1 MHVAMI
7 LRFILFLIFVYFGI
21 KTVLT
26 IVRYVKSGRSEEP
39 HIYGVRKA
47 PLNEMVRD
55 PICGTYIVKEE
66 ALSLRTREGVKYFC
80 SQECKRKFLD
90 GHSHN

>member
-1 MHVAMI
+1 MI
-7 LRFILFLIFVYFGI
+7 LRLILFLIFVYFGI

-26 IVRYVKSGRSEEP
+26 IVRYVKSGRSEDP
-39 HIYGVRKA
+39 HICGVRKA

-80 SQECKRKFLD
+80 SQECKQKFLD
-90 GHSHN
+90 EHSHN